1 MAKSKKHYSLEK
13 RKARMGYVY
22 MAPLLFGLLVLFIP
36 NMISTVRFTLFDIE
50 LGTGSLRLE
59 YIGAANYIRAFTAD
73 IRFKT
78 YLVETIGSLVTQ
90 IPVIVIFSL
99 FIAVVLN
106 QKFRGRVV
114 VRTIF
119 FLPVILATGILL
131 SAESTLESA
140 GTAIGTS
147 DTGALAGGQ
156 DLLGNITA
164 MLSSIGFGETL
175 TDIVV
180 GAANGIYSVVM
191 SSGIQIFIFLATVQE
206 MPSSLY
212 NAARVEGCD
221 GWQSFWKITFPAIV
235 PAIVICLIYTAIDT
249 FTKAGSSLD
258 SYLQE
263 QTSSQYGYGITMS
276 LLYFC
281 CIALLVGAV
290 ALVIRLL
297 TVELRGR
304 R

>member
-1 MAKSKKHYSLEK
+1 
-13 RKARMGYVY
+13 MGYVY

-119 FLPVILATGILL
+119 FLPVILATAFCFRPKARWNLPAPP
-131 SAESTLESA
+131 SAPVIPAHSRAGRTCWATSPPCFLPSA
-140 GTAIGTS
+140 
-147 DTGALAGGQ
+147 
-156 DLLGNITA
+156 LG
-164 MLSSIGFGETL
+164 
-175 TDIVV
+175 
-180 GAANGIYSVVM
+180 
-191 SSGIQIFIFLATVQE
+191 
-206 MPSSLY
+206 
-212 NAARVEGCD
+212 RH
-221 GWQSFWKITFPAIV
+221 
-235 PAIVICLIYTAIDT
+235 
-249 FTKAGSSLD
+249 
-258 SYLQE
+258 
-263 QTSSQYGYGITMS
+263 
-276 LLYFC
+276 
-281 CIALLVGAV
+281 
-290 ALVIRLL
+290 
-297 TVELRGR
+297 
-304 R
+304 